1 MKRLYVGWIVVI
13 MLIAVGLL
21 VAALTSEERKPDRL
35 QQNLEQLSKQ
45 ALAKEPAEEPEPGEG
60 KVTQNLPRALR
71 LHLPVVACF
80 VVPQEEDEHEHGAA
94 AEQRHA
100 QEQAKQQAKLKAE
113 LAMLEGIAA
122 DYKGVVAVVL
132 LVPQSSPATF
142 ARRHI
147 DFMKERTTIIL
158 SADNRELWR
167 HEGPITGQQIRAE
180 LAQLAIKPSEEGE
193 KAKS

>member
-1 MKRLYVGWIVVI
+1 MKRLYIGWIVVI
-13 MLIAVGLL
+13 ILIAVGLL
-21 VAALTSEERKPDRL
+21 VAALTSQERKPDSS
-35 QQNLEQLSKQ
+35 QQELEQLSKE

-71 LHLPVVACF
+71 FHLPMVAYF
-80 VVPQEEDEHEHGAA
+80 VTPPQEDEHAHGAA
-94 AEQRHA
+94 AEERHA

-122 DYKGVVAVVL
+122 DYKGVVAVVWL
-132 LVPQSSPATF
+132 APESSPATF
-142 ARRHI
+142 VRRHI
-147 DFMKERTTIIL
+147 DLGKDRTTIIL

-167 HEGPITGQQIRAE
+167 CEGPITGEQIRAE
-180 LAQLAIKPSEEGE
+180 LAKLAIKPAKEGE